1 VGIPLNI
8 GGIPYPESY
17 KVGPWIYRCCG
28 GEEKMKIKKVC
39 VIGMGTMGS
48 QIGVVCAKGGCE
60 TSMVDT
66 NADQV
71 ERGLKS
77 IRLFLQG
84 QEKKGKIDQETK
96 DRVLSLIT
104 TGTDIPKAVKDT
116 DLVIEAVYENI
127 DIKKDAFKK
136 MDEASPEHTIL
147 ASNTSTLWIA
157 ELSAATKR
165 PEKCIGTH
173 FLIPAALTPLV
184 EVVRGPV
191 TSDETHDTVIDFLG
205 KCGKE
210 TVTVADSPGFVI
222 NRLYLPMVNE
232 AFFALE
238 TGLASAEDI
247 DRSCTMGLGYPLGP
261 LAAADAF
268 GLDILL
274 ACMKTF
280 HRELGD
286 KYRPCPLIVKL
297 VKAGHL
303 GRKSGRGV
311 YDYSKQNNRIT
322 A

>member
-1 VGIPLNI
+1 MG
-8 GGIPYPESY
+8 
-17 KVGPWIYRCCG
+17 
-28 GEEKMKIKKVC
+28 IKKIA

-48 QIGVVCAKGGCE
+48 QIGIVCAGGGYE
-60 TSMVDT
+60 TAMVDT
-66 NADQV
+66 TQDQV
-71 ERGLKS
+71 ENGLKGIQS
-77 IRLFLQG
+77 FLESR
-84 QEKKGKIDQETK
+84 EKKGKIDQEAK
-96 DRVLSLIT
+96 EKILSLIT
-104 TGTDIPKAVKDT
+104 TGTNIGDAVSDS
-116 DLVIEAVYENI
+116 DLVIEAVYEEI
-127 DIKKDAFKK
+127 EIKKEAFKK
-136 MDEASPEHTIL
+136 VAGASPAHTIL

-157 ELSAATKR
+157 EIAAATNR

-238 TGLASAEDI
+238 TGLASAEEI
-247 DRSCTMGLGYPLGP
+247 DRSCTKGLGYPLGP

-311 YDYSKQNNRIT
+311 YDYSK
-322 A
+322 